1 MKEENPQTD
10 LNETNTEFRT
20 IDGWPTWLEIRRGVM
35 VLILMLAPA
44 VILSTYLPRWI
55 QSYHITGEAIWGLKR
70 IGMPDEVIQPMLK
83 MRGPTYFFKS
93 SLLEEVEKNIPP
105 EFFKKYHKK
114 IKRSLTIHCLL
125 RMTIAAI
132 ITKNS
137 AHIKGNQAR
146 KIGSQAAHGIGW
158 PLPAPS

>member
-10 LNETNTEFRT
+10 LNEINTEFRT
-20 IDGWPTWLEIRRGVM
+20 IDGWPTWLEIRRGVL
-35 VLILMLAPA
+35 VLLLVLAPA
-44 VILSTYLPRWI
+44 VILSSNLPGWI
-55 QSYHITGEAIWGLKR
+55 QSYHITGEALWRLKG

-114 IKRSLTIHCLL
+114 IKRSLT
-125 RMTIAAI
+125 AI
-132 ITKNS
+132 PVGNS
-137 AHIKGNQAR
+137 R
-146 KIGSQAAHGIGW
+146 YFF
-158 PLPAPS
+158 LPVLILFYGVVWWFIRPYEDRGLF